1 MADALKGVI
10 IIILLAFVFGVY
22 PAFRQSEVVERN
34 TKLAANAAVVEF
46 VDTVRAKGYLDTSD
60 YELFLHSLDASYG
73 VFKVQMEYYK
83 RIYSPYI
90 RILMIILHS
99 RTALVSDMTDIS
111 ARIFWKSYIR
121 IQELYWL
128 QMIQVEGLPCM

>member
-10 IIILLAFVFGVY
+10 IVILLAFVFGVY

-46 VDTVRAKGYLDTSD
+46 VDTVRSKGYVDVGD

-73 VFKVQMEYYK
+73 VFDVKLEYYK
-83 RIYSPYI
+83 RICNPYTVI
-90 RILMIILHS
+90 RMITPHS
-99 RTALVSDMTDIS
+99 RIASVYGSMAIS
-111 ARIFWKSYIR
+111 TKIY
-121 IQELYWL
+121 
-128 QMIQVEGLPCM
+128 

>member
-46 VDTVRAKGYLDTSD
+46 VDTVRAKGYVDTSD
-60 YELFLHSLDASYG
+60 YELMLHM
-73 VFKVQMEYYK
+73 VFSKCKWSITK